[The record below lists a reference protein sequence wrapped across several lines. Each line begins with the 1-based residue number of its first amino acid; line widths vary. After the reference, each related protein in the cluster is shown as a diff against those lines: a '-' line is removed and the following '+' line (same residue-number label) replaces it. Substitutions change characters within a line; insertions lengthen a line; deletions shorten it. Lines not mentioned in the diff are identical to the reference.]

1 VNLSMKK
8 PTIQLTP
15 TEKKL
20 ADAVYRE
27 ECKRRKLTPS
37 PRPAKKLR
45 RPMQLDGV
53 APQVAAAVHAQEA
66 KKRPKAE
73 VVRAGFLPRL
83 LSANRPRVV
92 VEFSTPAEA
101 RAFARFW
108 GMSEGERVKLLVRA
122 ELPYCGG
129 VTMSLDEDQAR
140 AVLALLAPNRR
151 TKSEG

>member
-1 VNLSMKK
+1 MNPS
-8 PTIQLTP
+8 
-15 TEKKL
+15 
-20 ADAVYRE
+20 
-27 ECKRRKLTPS
+27 TPS

-83 LSANRPRVV
+83 LSANCPRVIIP
-92 VEFSTPAEA
+92 FATPAEA

-108 GMSEGERVKLLVRA
+108 GLSEGERVEAVA
-122 ELPYCGG
+122 EAMFKYRYPRDAWVSKAPFTLFWRH
-129 VTMSLDEDQAR
+129 SAR